1 MPIVNIYH
9 VKTHLLR
16 LVEEAV
22 EGQSFII
29 AKAGKPMV
37 KLNPV
42 GKAEAGTMSRLGFKA
57 GECAAPDAFGQMSG
71 DEIVRLFGLKYGEGV
86 RKI

>member
-1 MPIVNIYH
+1 MRIVNIYH

-22 EGQSFII
+22 KGQSFII

-37 KLNPV
+37 KVNPA
-42 GKAEAGTMSRLGFKA
+42 GKAEAGTISRLGFKA
-57 GECAAPDAFGQMSG
+57 GGCAVPDAFGQMSG
-71 DEIVRLFGLKYGEGV
+71 DEIVRLFGVKFGDAV

>member
-1 MPIVNIYH
+1 MRIVNIYH

-16 LVEEAV
+16 FVEEAV
-22 EGQSFII
+22 KGQSFII

-42 GKAEAGTMSRLGFKA
+42 GKAEAGTMSRLGF
-57 GECAAPDAFGQMSG
+57 
-71 DEIVRLFGLKYGEGV
+71 
-86 RKI
+86 

>member
-1 MPIVNIYH
+1 MRIVNIYH

-16 LVEEAV
+16 LVEEADK
-22 EGQSFII
+22 GQSFII

>member
-1 MPIVNIYH
+1 MRIVNIYH

-22 EGQSFII
+22 KGQSFII
-29 AKAGKPMV
+29 AKAGKPMAKV
-37 KLNPV
+37 IPQR
-42 GKAEAGTMSRLGFKA
+42 KAETGTMSRLGFKA